1 MNDLPPNSG
10 NREEEELPAFQSWKQ
25 IHQPPKGYFDT
36 LPGRVID
43 RYHAEQPSKHNRVLS
58 FRRMITAAAVLT
70 GLSLGVAWWTDYTRR
85 SVEPQPVSSAEALL
99 YIMENIHEFEP
110 LILQSIPADTGKAL
124 QGGTSNEVEEYLLE
138 ELQEEDF
145 ENLF

>member
-1 MNDLPPNSG
+1 MNDLPPNTG
-10 NREEEELPAFQSWKQ
+10 IRDEEEQPTFQSWKRT
-25 IHQPPKGYFDT
+25 HQPPEGYFDT

-43 RYHAEQPSKHNRVLS
+43 RYTTEQQSRRNRVLS
-58 FRRMITAAAVLT
+58 FRRMISAAAVLT
-70 GLSLGVAWWTDYTRR
+70 GLALGIAWWTDHTRK
-85 SVEPQPVSSAEALL
+85 SVEPQPVTSAEALL

-110 LILQSIPADTGKAL
+110 LILQSIPADTGEVI

>member
-1 MNDLPPNSG
+1 MNDLPSNTG
-10 NREEEELPAFQSWKQ
+10 IRDEEERPTFQGWKQ
-25 IHQPPKGYFDT
+25 MQQPPEGYFDT

-43 RYHAEQPSKHNRVLS
+43 RYHAELQSKHNRVLS
-58 FRRMITAAAVLT
+58 LRRMIAAAAVLT

-85 SVEPQPVSSAEALL
+85 SVEPQPVTSAEALL

-110 LILQSIPADTGKAL
+110 LILQSIPADTGRVI
-124 QGGTSNEVEEYLLE
+124 QGSSSNEVEEYLLE